1 MRFSLALL
9 IVIVLMSCGGNLSDE
24 QRRKLSDRAKSE
36 EIKRVTE
43 GELMSAA
50 FTYGRSIADVLT
62 KRDPSLANKELIDS
76 LERAFNVNITAI
88 KPGDSLLLGVEQ
100 KLIEAY
106 TSSAGQV
113 DLPDDVQKMEKTD
126 SILYTKPLLRER
138 PDGSVEF
145 TRALSIH
152 MPTRSVVLS
161 IKE

>member
-1 MRFSLALL
+1 MRFSLAILFL
-9 IVIVLMSCGGNLSDE
+9 ILISCGGNLSDE
-24 QRRKLSDRAKSE
+24 QRRKLNERRKSD

-62 KRDPSLANKELIDS
+62 KRDPSLVNQVLIDS
-76 LERAFNVNITAI
+76 LETAFNVKITSI
-88 KPGDSLLLGVEQ
+88 KPGDSLLLGIEQ

-106 TSSAGQV
+106 TSGAGQV
-113 DLPDDVQKMEKTD
+113 DLPDDVQKLEKTD
-126 SILYTKPLLRER
+126 SILYTKPLVRER

-161 IKE
+161 IEE